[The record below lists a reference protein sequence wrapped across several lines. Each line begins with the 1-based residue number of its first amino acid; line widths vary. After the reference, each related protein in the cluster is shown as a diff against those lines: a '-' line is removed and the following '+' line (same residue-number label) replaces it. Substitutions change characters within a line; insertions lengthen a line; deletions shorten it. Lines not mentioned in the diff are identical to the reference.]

1 MTDLTPICALGAPA
15 PRTRRIGALTLTED
29 TGLGLASLAL
39 RRDAPAPKLTLPGPG
54 EWAAGDGI
62 AAFWT
67 GPDQW
72 MVEFPGGADRDV
84 AGDLASRAP
93 GCSVTEQTDG
103 FVCIQIGGEAPALT
117 ALLER
122 LVNLDPRRCGP
133 GTATRTGFHH
143 LSVFVIRRA
152 ADHLAIMGPR
162 SAAETIWHRLERA
175 AEQQALAA

>member
-1 MTDLTPICALGAPA
+1 MTDLTPICALGDTT

-29 TGLGLASLAL
+29 AGLGLASLAS
-39 RRDAPAPKLTLPGPG
+39 RRDAPAPDLALPGPG
-54 EWAAGDGI
+54 AWAAMGDL

-72 MVEFPGGADRDV
+72 MVEYPGGADRCV
-84 AGDLASRAP
+84 AGDLARRAP
-93 GCSVTEQTDG
+93 GWSVTEQTDG
-103 FVCIQIGGEAPALT
+103 FVCIQITGTAPALT
-117 ALLER
+117 ALLEK

-152 ADHLAIMGPR
+152 EDRLAIMGPR
-162 SAAETIWHRLERA
+162 SAAETIWHGLERA
-175 AEQQALAA
+175 AEQLALAT